1 MPKELLIY
9 SPLWDFTAEVVVK
22 QLNEVPESEDLTIRL
37 NTPGGEVSAGW
48 SIISKMSERSG
59 AITGIIDGDVS
70 SMGAILLPFFDNV
83 IANDTS
89 NIMFHKAMW
98 PTWKTPN
105 EAEAKKVKKIN
116 AQFKEK
122 LTKKVKGKDGA
133 KEFLAKVFES
143 DVRNDVELTPVE
155 AKKLGI
161 VDKVRKLEPK
171 AEYIGTQIVAI
182 VESKKETPSGD
193 IDKSKIKTM
202 DKATLK
208 AENPSL
214 YAAILAE
221 GHDTGRKEGIAAER
235 DRTGAWMAFNDIDP
249 DAVSKGIKD
258 GENLSQTA
266 SAEFARKGI
275 AQARTE
281 DHKDDNADESNQGGG
296 QKTETQLKIEAQDKE
311 ANESLKKVGIKTTEA

>member
-9 SPLWDFTAEVVVK
+9 SPLWDFTAETVVN
-22 QLNEVPESEDLTIRL
+22 QLNELPEMEDLTVRL
-37 NTPGGEVSAGW
+37 NTPGGNATAGW
-48 SIISKMSERSG
+48 AIISKLSERTG
-59 AITGIIDGDVS
+59 KLRGIIDGMAM
-70 SMGAILLPFFDNV
+70 SMGAIMLVFFDEV

-89 NIMFHKAMW
+89 RIMFHKAAFPSW
-98 PTWKTPN
+98 RDPSESELKVLKT
-105 EAEAKKVKKIN
+105 IN

-122 LTKKVKGKDGA
+122 LSKKVKGKDGA
-133 KEFLAKVFES
+133 KEFLAKVFEP
-143 DVRNDVELTPVE
+143 DIRNDVELTPIE

-171 AEYIGTQIVAI
+171 AEYVGTQIVAI

-221 GHDTGRKEGIAAER
+221 GQESGIKIGADAER
-235 DRTGAWMAFNDIDP
+235 DRVGSWTAFNAINPEAVKKGIESGLPISATQMSEFTLQIAKGEKVIAAKKDNP
-249 DAVSKGIKD
+249 DAIDTDPEVLTKEEI
-258 GENLSQTA
+258 
-266 SAEFARKGI
+266 
-275 AQARTE
+275 QA
-281 DHKDDNADESNQGGG
+281 K
-296 QKTETQLKIEAQDKE
+296 KDKE
-311 ANESLKKVGIKTTEA
+311 LLDKELGELKTV

>member
-9 SPLWDFTAEVVVK
+9 SPLWDFTAEMVVK

-37 NTPGGEVSAGW
+37 NTPGGGTNAAW
-48 SIISKMSERSG
+48 AIISKLSERSG
-59 AITGIIDGDVS
+59 KLTGIIDGQAM
-70 SMGAILLPFFDNV
+70 SMGAIMLVFFDEV

-89 NIMFHKAMW
+89 RIMFHKAAFPSWME
-98 PTWKTPN
+98 PSESELKTL
-105 EAEAKKVKKIN
+105 KTIN

-122 LTKKVKGKDGA
+122 LTKKTKGKDGA
-133 KEFLAKVFES
+133 KEFIAKVFEP
-143 DVRNDVELTPVE
+143 DVRNDVEVTPME

-171 AEYIGTQIVAI
+171 AEYIDMQIAAI

-193 IDKSKIKTM
+193 IDKSKIKIM

-208 AENPSL
+208 AEYPSL
-214 YAAILAE
+214 YAALLAE
-221 GHDTGRKEGIAAER
+221 GHDASLKEGIAAER

-266 SAEFARKGI
+266 SAEFTRKGI
-275 AQARTE
+275 AQARAE
-281 DHKDDNADESNQGGG
+281 DHNDDNADESNQNGGE
-296 QKTETQLKIEAQDKE
+296 KTEAQLKIEAQDKE
-311 ANESLKKVGIKTTEA
+311 ANESLKKLGIKTTEA

>member
-9 SPLWDFTAEVVVK
+9 SPLWDFTAETVVN
-22 QLNEVPESEDLTIRL
+22 QLNEIPENEDLTMRL

-70 SMGAILLPFFDNV
+70 SMGAILLPFFDTV

-89 NIMFHKAMW
+89 NIMFHKASW
-98 PTWKTPN
+98 PSWKTPN
-105 EAEAKKVKKIN
+105 EAEAKRVKKVN

-122 LTKKVKGKDGA
+122 LAKKVKGKDGG
-133 KEFLAKVFES
+133 KEFLAKVFET

-161 VDKVRKLEPK
+161 VDEVRKLEPK
-171 AEYIGTQIVAI
+171 AEYIGVQIVAI
-182 VESKKETPSGD
+182 VESKKETPSGENNKPK
-193 IDKSKIKTM
+193 IKIMDKS
-202 DKATLK
+202 TLK

-221 GHDTGRKEGIAAER
+221 GHEAGVTEGTATER
-235 DRTGAWMAFNDIDP
+235 DRVGAWAVFNEINP
-249 DAVSKGIKD
+249 EAVKTGIESGKP
-258 GENLSQTA
+258 LSATKT
-266 SAEFARKGI
+266 AEFNLQIAKGEKVEAAKKDNPGAI
-275 AQARTE
+275 NTE
-281 DHKDDNADESNQGGG
+281 GKEKTPEEILAKKNKSEMDELFNV
-296 QKTETQLKIEAQDKE
+296 QK
-311 ANESLKKVGIKTTEA
+311 